1 MTFKTRLT
9 AYFTATASLV
19 VAVLITIALVS
30 LNISEQRFSEEAI
43 RGKAVLWQQLVK
55 VQFEQMSASTQSLTR
70 ARDLLKALRHS
81 KVDEL
86 AEAVQPTFNRLS
98 SSSVITGLQIA
109 DKSGSI
115 VFSAPG
121 DHRGA
126 TQKSLVGKA
135 IAEKKVFQG
144 LELDDD
150 GSLVAE
156 VVVPLYYR
164 GKLIGAG
171 VMLTSLD
178 RAIEQFKIADG
189 SEAHL
194 YGLDG
199 SLVFSTNETQFELLQ
214 KNLGTPQK
222 TQSKQAVGGSKL
234 SVVNLPVEDVNGRP
248 VAQLLSATDY
258 SPSFTRQDRVYS
270 TGLAAAFATI
280 LACCLLIYWVLGR
293 AFKPMQKCLR
303 VMDHISSGVLTDEIS
318 VDSKDEF
325 GKLMHGLKDMQ
336 GKLKGMIDDIDHAT
350 RQIDTSAGSLEA
362 STQESNQRVASNQ
375 QIAKKLVD
383 DVNQL
388 SEASRN
394 VAEGADDSA
403 RRTTEAEAEVENG
416 RAVIVRGVDAIRNIS
431 EQVNQAETAVQD
443 VNLEVERIG
452 ALLDVIKGIAEQ
464 TNLLAL
470 NAAIEAARAGEQGR
484 GFAVVA
490 DEVRTLASKTQDS
503 TFEIESM
510 IESLQK
516 GAGSAVDMMS
526 TSITLV
532 NRGVEIVNDADK
544 SFNSIAEM
552 VTAIN
557 ERSMSISAASSQQM
571 SLSRAMNDNIE
582 KIEDATRRAA
592 AGIGTTVE
600 SSTELSQ
607 LAEKLKQKVRQF
619 RTQA

>member
-178 RAIEQFKIADG
+178 RALEQFKIADG